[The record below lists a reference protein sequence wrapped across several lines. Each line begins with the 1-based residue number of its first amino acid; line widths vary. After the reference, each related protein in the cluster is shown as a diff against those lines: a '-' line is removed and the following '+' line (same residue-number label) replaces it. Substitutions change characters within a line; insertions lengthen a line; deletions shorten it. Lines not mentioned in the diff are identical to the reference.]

1 MNKVR
6 QLKGA
11 ETPGSAYQS
20 CQCHVSLN
28 SQASQPR
35 VHWLQKAKLMFTAL
49 KYVHDV
55 LEADLILNAMS
66 ESGIMMAECK
76 DKFGIALSTFMTM
89 KVGIT

>member
-1 MNKVR
+1 
-6 QLKGA
+6 
-11 ETPGSAYQS
+11 
-20 CQCHVSLN
+20 
-28 SQASQPR
+28 
-35 VHWLQKAKLMFTAL
+35 MFTAL